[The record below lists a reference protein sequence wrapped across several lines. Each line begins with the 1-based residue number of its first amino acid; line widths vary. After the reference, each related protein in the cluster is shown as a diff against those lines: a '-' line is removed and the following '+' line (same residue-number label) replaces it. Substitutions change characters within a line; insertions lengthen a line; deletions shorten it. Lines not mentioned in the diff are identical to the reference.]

1 MTTAASTTH
10 PWGVANRIAASLL
23 GGWAFVWGFSTLGI
37 TGLVALGQS
46 YDEARMAVML
56 LAFLVFLTAFCW
68 TFAAASMVR
77 VWCVLGGGAAV
88 MTSAAWLLQRSLV

>member
-1 MTTAASTTH
+1 LESNTVTATAI
-10 PWGVANRIAASLL
+10 ANRIAASLL

-37 TGLVALGQS
+37 TSLVALGQS

-68 TFAAASMVR
+68 TFAAARMAR
-77 VWCVLGGGAAV
+77 VWAVLGGGAV
-88 MTSAAWLLQRSLV
+88 LMTSAAWLLQRSLV